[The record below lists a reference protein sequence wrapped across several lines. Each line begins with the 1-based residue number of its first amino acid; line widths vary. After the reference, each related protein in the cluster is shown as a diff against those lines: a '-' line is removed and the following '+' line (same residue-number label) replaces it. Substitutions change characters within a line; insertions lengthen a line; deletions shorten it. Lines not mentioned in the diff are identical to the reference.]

1 MAIPTILIKKVYAY
15 RNPQQLE
22 KYKPMNRYASQVLN
36 LLGDSREYFTIQNIK
51 KLLAL
56 DFKIEIFES
65 GLYE

>member
-1 MAIPTILIKKVYAY
+1 
-15 RNPQQLE
+15 
-22 KYKPMNRYASQVLN
+22 MNRYASQVLN

-51 KLLAL
+51 KLQAL